1 MFAFVGIIPL
11 LFLCWIGLVIW
22 AMVDTL
28 RQPVGLT
35 NQLLMILLI
44 WFAPLVGVLLYF
56 FWFKPRIQRGELL

>member
-1 MFAFVGIIPL
+1 MFAFAAIIPL
-11 LFLCWIGLVIW
+11 LALCWLGVIIW

-28 RQPVGLT
+28 RQSIGLT

-56 FWFKPRIQRGELL
+56 FWFRPKIERGELR